1 MNDEWDLIRLQSI
14 TLGFSALDGDLHTSE
29 PNELI
34 MKSMSDN
41 DTDW

>member
-29 PNELI
+29 PNALI